1 MSAEPAPFRA
11 GFSVAA
17 AWPVALLLAAVSLG
31 GLLTDAYAREQPA
44 WLDQAV
50 GQDWFDLVI
59 AAPWIAICAV
69 GARTS
74 RSWRVLLAG
83 AYAYTVY
90 EMLIYAFAVHFNALF
105 LAYCATLGLAAFGL
119 IALLGELRADPPAI
133 DRRGARLG
141 GGFLVALGAVFA
153 LMWLAEDLP
162 AVLHAAPPPSLVETG
177 LFTNPVHAIDLSF
190 VLPAHV
196 VTGAL
201 LWRRRDAGLLY
212 GPVVLAFGV
221 MMAASIGGMMVA
233 IALRGGEAAIPVID
247 AMVLVTVASAGVLA
261 RLLRARA
268 AARRPALAR

>member
-162 AVLHAAPPPSLVETG
+162 AVLHAAQPPSLVETG